1 MKKTLVVI
9 WGFFPLMSLSSLS
22 LALSL
27 NSPKTLSQFDNI
39 DSVSNSFIRLFTDL
53 IQLKMKF
60 KKKRN
65 HYGINLKYGIV
76 FRTIR
81 NPKSLVLN
89 GIKYDQKNGIQSKN
103 WTLYD
108 FRYRKKASWI
118 LKEKKWIF
126 SFSQIRQRTERLGNV
141 SRLLNQ
147 PNGTIR
153 KGEKIYLEFKFKLTG
168 AN

>member
-76 FRTIR
+76 FGTIR
-81 NPKSLVLN
+81 NPKSLVPN

-108 FRYRKKASWI
+108 FRYRKKAS
-118 LKEKKWIF
+118 
-126 SFSQIRQRTERLGNV
+126 
-141 SRLLNQ
+141 
-147 PNGTIR
+147 
-153 KGEKIYLEFKFKLTG
+153 
-168 AN
+168 